1 MPQTR
6 SASPP
11 LKRRGTSRA
20 CDVCRRRKIRCD
32 GPQRDMDECTH
43 CEQNSLECTYLND
56 AVRKGPPRGYI
67 QMLEQQCARLHDL
80 VGQLRPGLTSHDVES
95 IVGPRLHAKDF
106 DVDAYTQRLRSLRIP
121 AFPVMKVVALPA
133 DVMPVDSGVGSVAP
147 APGSVGSVPLPLLA
161 SGPSS
166 RPPLTPLPSKAALRA
181 PACARAVV
189 APRDDPYVA
198 MSGRDELERNEG
210 EYHYYGPSASHRFL
224 GLVHRDLEDR
234 DTYAREAARARRA
247 ALWRTPDWEI
257 ATFHEGQAAVD
268 ASVWPDDAGARA
280 LIEAY
285 FTHVNPHLPLLEASL
300 FKQQYLS
307 KLHLRDYFFAKLC
320 LLVFANGARYIP
332 DQAFVQWGNG
342 GGPFSAGWKY
352 LRAFLA
358 LGTCLRRGATLNN
371 LQTAVLMCQ
380 FFRGNTSPNVP
391 WVVASTAL
399 ATTQALGLHVNA
411 TLVGLTAVDH
421 ELLKRAFWCLY
432 HFDRS
437 TVAMPDSS
445 VETFF
450 PAPIERGTA
459 GADLA
464 NFVATVKL
472 DTIVSSA
479 VSLFPTQHDDHP
491 DAIPGLLSRIAGSLV
506 AWHAALPPSLR
517 WDAARFGPDNLGELY
532 AIAHVH
538 ARYHW
543 ARMHVYYAPVIA
555 ASNQAGIPGLPLR
568 SLFAVPLDAAKQIF
582 DIFAVL
588 LALTPPGRPI
598 DFAFIDYGQ
607 VAVAVSLLAIHFGL
621 LVDADRAA
629 AFAGIEGVLDGLH
642 QMECSSRKA
651 GQLADHL
658 AAIVEF
664 KRQRVGVVSPPIDAL
679 LPESVPPAAL
689 MSWLDWST
697 WGGEGGVPDLPDLEV
712 AMPPPAP
719 LSEMTAGV
727 APDPWSQ
734 LLSSFETSL
743 YPPPEAFDRLA

>member
-1 MPQTR
+1 
-6 SASPP
+6 
-11 LKRRGTSRA
+11 
-20 CDVCRRRKIRCD
+20 
-32 GPQRDMDECTH
+32 
-43 CEQNSLECTYLND
+43 
-56 AVRKGPPRGYI
+56 
-67 QMLEQQCARLHDL
+67 
-80 VGQLRPGLTSHDVES
+80 
-95 IVGPRLHAKDF
+95 
-106 DVDAYTQRLRSLRIP
+106 
-121 AFPVMKVVALPA
+121 MKVVALPA
-133 DVMPVDSGVGSVAP
+133 DVMPVDSAP
-147 APGSVGSVPLPLLA
+147 PGSVPSAPLLLGGA
-161 SGPSS
+161 AGPS

-181 PACARAVV
+181 PPHAPATRARAVV

-247 ALWRTPDWEI
+247 SLWRTPDWEI

-268 ASVWPDDAGARA
+268 ASVWPDDAGASA

-285 FTHVNPHLPLLEASL
+285 FSYVNPHLPLLEASL

-332 DQAFVQWGNG
+332 DQAFVQWGDG

-432 HFDRS
+432 HYDRS
-437 TVAMPDSS
+437 TCVILGRSVAMPDSS

-450 PAPIERGTA
+450 PAPIEGGVSA
-459 GADLA
+459 AHLA

-517 WDAARFGPDNLGELY
+517 WDAARFGPDNLAELY
-532 AIAHVH
+532 AVAHVH

-555 ASNQAGIPGLPLR
+555 ASNRAGIPGLPLR

-621 LVDADRAA
+621 LVDADRAS

-658 AAIVEF
+658 AAIVEC
-664 KRQRVGVVSPPIDAL
+664 KRQRVGAASPPDDAL

-689 MSWLDWST
+689 MSWLDWSS
-697 WGGEGGVPDLPDLEV
+697 WGGDDGGVPDLPELEA
-712 AMPPPAP
+712 AMPPPP

-743 YPPPEAFDRLA
+743 YAPPEAFTG